1 MSMQIIDSERIK
13 ELSDIDEDGSNS
25 TLKELI
31 QMYLENMP
39 QKISDLKKLLEDKNY
54 SELKKLAHFIRSSS
68 LSFGAEKLS
77 SIAFNIEYA
86 KENFTHDEFSRH
98 IFELENAF
106 VEVKKELEKY

>member
-1 MSMQIIDSERIK
+1 MKIIDSDKIQ

-31 QMYLENMP
+31 QMYLGNMP
-39 QKISDLKKLLEDKNY
+39 QRISDLKKLLEEKNY
-54 SELKKLAHFIRSSS
+54 SELKKMAHFIRSSS

-86 KENFTHDEFSRH
+86 KENFTHDEFSCH
-98 IFELENAF
+98 IFELEDAF
-106 VEVKKELEKY
+106 LEVKKELGKY